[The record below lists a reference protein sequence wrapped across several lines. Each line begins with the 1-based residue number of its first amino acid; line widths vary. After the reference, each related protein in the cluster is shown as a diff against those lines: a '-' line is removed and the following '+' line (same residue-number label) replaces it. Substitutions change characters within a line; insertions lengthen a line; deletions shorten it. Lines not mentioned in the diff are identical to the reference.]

1 MTLTKELYL
10 NIEGSQLATLLETVK
25 SSYPDVYLRTVSYPV
40 NNDLV
45 EYKIQVTVQGESSGE
60 VLAAVQLLADSVPDG
75 GSYVQVNTEGSR
87 GNILSTAGAGFDVF
101 QGCSDNISA
110 EVKHSLQVITDCI
123 VKYGTENTAIAFNGG
138 KDCTVLLHLVSTLI
152 NSITSS
158 STPITLLAV
167 CIDGEDVFPAVTQ
180 FVQDSLALYNLK
192 LLVYKGQIKSGLF
205 NLHQAHPNIK
215 AILMGTR
222 STDPYSSHLVPF
234 TPCDPGWPPLVRV
247 LPILD
252 WKYSQV
258 WSFLK
263 EFNVPYCELYD
274 RGFTSLGNIRNTKEN
289 PALQDN
295 EGYSPA
301 YLLEDESLER
311 AGRV

>member
-1 MTLTKELYL
+1 MVLTKELYL
-10 NIEGSQLATLLETVK
+10 SIEGALLSTLLETVK
-25 SSYPDVYLRTVSYPV
+25 AAYPDVNLRTVSYPLST
-40 NNDLV
+40 DLV
-45 EYKIQVTVQGESSGE
+45 GYKVQVTVQGETSDE
-60 VLAAVQLLADSVPDG
+60 VLGAVKLLADSVPDG
-75 GSYVQVNTEGSR
+75 GSYVQVNTEGS
-87 GNILSTAGAGFDVF
+87 NSSVLSTGHELFK
-101 QGCSDNISA
+101 GCSDSIAA
-110 EVKHSLQVITDCI
+110 EVKQSLQVITDCV

-138 KDCTVLLHLVSTLI
+138 KDCTVLLHLVAKLV

-158 STPITLLAV
+158 PVTLLAV

-180 FVQDSLALYNLK
+180 FVQESLSLYNLK
-192 LLVYKGQIKSGLF
+192 LLVYRGQIKSGLF

-222 STDPYSSHLVPF
+222 STDPYSSHLEPF

-247 LPILD
+247 LPILN

-258 WSFLK
+258 WTFLK
-263 EFNVPYCELYD
+263 EFNVPYCDLYN
-274 RGFTSLGNIRNTKEN
+274 RGFTSLGNISTTKEN
-289 PALQDN
+289 PALRDN

-311 AGRV
+311 AGRD

>member
-1 MTLTKELYL
+1 MVLTKELYL
-10 NIEGSQLATLLETVK
+10 SIEGAVLSTLLETVK
-25 SSYPDVYLRTVSYPV
+25 AAYPDVNLRTVSYPL
-40 NNDLV
+40 NDDLV
-45 EYKIQVTVQGESSGE
+45 GYKVQVTVQGETSEE
-60 VLAAVQLLADSVPDG
+60 VVGAVKLLADSVPDG
-75 GSYVQVNTEGSR
+75 GSYVQVNTEGCSP
-87 GNILSTAGAGFDVF
+87 GTGADHGVF
-101 QGCSDNISA
+101 KGCSDSIAA
-110 EVKHSLQVITDCI
+110 EVKHSLQVITDC
-123 VKYGTENTAIAFNGG
+123 VVRYGTENTAIAFNGG
-138 KDCTVLLHLVSTLI
+138 KDCTVLLHLVSKLI
-152 NSITSS
+152 NSIT

-180 FVQDSLALYNLK
+180 FVQDSLTLYNLK
-192 LLVYKGQIKSGLF
+192 LLVYRGQIKSGLF

-222 STDPYSSHLVPF
+222 STDPYSSHLEPF

-258 WSFLK
+258 WTFLK
-263 EFNVPYCELYD
+263 EFNVPYCDLYD

-311 AGRV
+311 AGRN